1 MDLKIIK
8 KAFKKSEAIK
18 SCKERLMFL
27 TKGRG
32 DTDILAEDLWKDFK
46 KMLKRQIARSQK
58 ATEDQKDTEDKQDT
72 EKKQDA
78 EDKQDTEKK
87 PEKYQD
93 FVSRFLKKGK
103 NLKEIGKL
111 WKKQKN
117 E

>member
-8 KAFKKSEAIK
+8 KAFKKSKAIK
-18 SCKERLMFL
+18 SCKERLMLL

-32 DTDILAEDLWKDFK
+32 NAETLVEDLWQDFK
-46 KMLKRQIARSQK
+46 KILKRQIAKSQK
-58 ATEDQKDTEDKQDT
+58 TAESQKDT

-78 EDKQDTEKK
+78 GKKQDTEKK
-87 PEKYQD
+87 PEKYQN
-93 FVSRFLKKGK
+93 FVSRFIKQGK

-117 E
+117 G